1 LKKKDLLKR
10 LNKLTKLIAK
20 TEPDVEPDTHLF
32 SQHSINHEKNVM
44 MVEEERFSQ
53 REMVN
58 LMEESNHIWT
68 IRNKIHNG
76 EWDALPLIQ
85 LEKEIKDFISQGQK
99 INAIKHYRNV
109 MDSDFGTT
117 ISLKLAKY
125 TVDALQQNIQVDLTK
140 GYDKPS

>member
-1 LKKKDLLKR
+1 MKKKDLLKR

-20 TEPDVEPDTHLF
+20 TETVNEPDTLLF
-32 SQHSINHEKNVM
+32 SQHSITNENNIMRVK
-44 MVEEERFSQ
+44 EERYTQ

-76 EWDALPLIQ
+76 EWDVLPLVE

-109 MDSDFGTT
+109 MYRDFGTT

-125 TVDALQQNIQVDLTK
+125 TVDALAQNIQVDLTK

>member
-1 LKKKDLLKR
+1 MKKKDLLKR

-32 SQHSINHEKNVM
+32 SQHSIDHEKHVM
-44 MVEEERFSQ
+44 MVQEERYTQ

-76 EWDALPLIQ
+76 EWDVLPLVQ
-85 LEKEIKDFISQGQK
+85 LEKEVKDFISQGQK

-109 MDSDFGTT
+109 MDRDFGTT
-117 ISLKLAKY
+117 ISLKTAKY
-125 TVDALQQNIQVDLTK
+125 TVDALAQNIKVDLTK

>member
-1 LKKKDLLKR
+1 MKKKDLLKR

-32 SQHSINHEKNVM
+32 SQHSINHEKHVM
-44 MVEEERFSQ
+44 MVKEKRFTQ

-68 IRNKIHNG
+68 IGNKIHNG
-76 EWDALPLIQ
+76 EWDVLPLVE

-109 MDSDFGTT
+109 MDRDFRTT
-117 ISLKLAKY
+117 ISLKTAKY
-125 TVDALQQNIQVDLTK
+125 TVDALAQNIKVDLTK

>member
-1 LKKKDLLKR
+1 MKKKDLLKR

-20 TEPDVEPDTHLF
+20 TEPDNEPDTHLF
-32 SQHSINHEKNVM
+32 SQHSITNEKNIMRVK
-44 MVEEERFSQ
+44 EERYTQ

-76 EWDALPLIQ
+76 EWDVLPLVE

-109 MDSDFGTT
+109 MDRDFGTT
-117 ISLKLAKY
+117 MSLKIAKY
-125 TVDALQQNIQVDLTK
+125 TIDALAQNIKVDLTK
-140 GYDKPS
+140 GYDQAS

>member
-1 LKKKDLLKR
+1 
-10 LNKLTKLIAK
+10 
-20 TEPDVEPDTHLF
+20 
-32 SQHSINHEKNVM
+32 M

-58 LMEESNHIWT
+58 LIEESNHIWT

>member
-1 LKKKDLLKR
+1 MKKKDLLKR

-20 TEPDVEPDTHLF
+20 TEPDIEPDTHLF
-32 SQHSINHEKNVM
+32 SQHSITHEKNIM
-44 MVEEERFSQ
+44 RIQEERYTQ

-76 EWDALPLIQ
+76 EWDVLPLVQ
-85 LEKEIKDFISQGQK
+85 LEKEVKDFISQGQK

-109 MDSDFGTT
+109 MDRDFGTT
-117 ISLKLAKY
+117 MSLKIAKY
-125 TVDALQQNIQVDLTK
+125 TIDALAQNIQVDLTK
-140 GYDKPS
+140 GYNKAV

>member
-1 LKKKDLLKR
+1 MKKKDLLKR

-68 IRNKIHNG
+68 IRNKIHNR

>member
-1 LKKKDLLKR
+1 MKKKDLLKR

-20 TEPDVEPDTHLF
+20 TEPDNAPDTHLF
-32 SQHSINHEKNVM
+32 SHHSITNEKNIMRVK
-44 MVEEERFSQ
+44 EERYTQ

-58 LMEESNHIWT
+58 LIEESNHIWT

-76 EWDALPLIQ
+76 EWDVLPLVE

-109 MDSDFGTT
+109 MDRDFGTT

-125 TVDALQQNIQVDLTK
+125 TVDALANNIQVDLTK
-140 GYDKPS
+140 GYDQPS

>member
-1 LKKKDLLKR
+1 MKKKDLLKR

-32 SQHSINHEKNVM
+32 SQHSINHEKHVM
-44 MVEEERFSQ
+44 MVKEKRFTQ

-76 EWDALPLIQ
+76 EWDVLPLVE

-99 INAIKHYRNV
+99 INTIKHYRNV
-109 MDSDFGTT
+109 MDRDFGTT
-117 ISLKLAKY
+117 MSLKIAKY
-125 TVDALQQNIQVDLTK
+125 TIDALAQNIKVDLTK
-140 GYDKPS
+140 GYDQAS

>member
-1 LKKKDLLKR
+1 MKKKDLLKR

-20 TEPDVEPDTHLF
+20 TEPDIEPDTHLF
-32 SQHSINHEKNVM
+32 SQHSITHEKNIM
-44 MVEEERFSQ
+44 RIQEERYTQ

-76 EWDALPLIQ
+76 EWDVLPLVE

-109 MDSDFGTT
+109 MDRDFGTT
-117 ISLKLAKY
+117 MSLKLANY
-125 TVDALQQNIQVDLTK
+125 TLDPIAQNIQLDMTK
-140 GYDKPS
+140 GNDKQK